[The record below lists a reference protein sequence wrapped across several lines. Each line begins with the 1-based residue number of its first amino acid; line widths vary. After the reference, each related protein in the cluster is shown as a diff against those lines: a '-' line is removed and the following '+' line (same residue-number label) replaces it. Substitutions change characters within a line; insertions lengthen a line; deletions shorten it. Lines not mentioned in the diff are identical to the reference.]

1 MGSSILGSLSPSLLG
16 VEDDKSRTEDCQSV
30 GERGCLAGPLYFIRM
45 QLEPY
50 GWQPLPHK
58 LHAPP
63 ESSVGEVNER
73 I

>member
-50 GWQPLPHK
+50 GWQPPCLTSYM
-58 LHAPP
+58 LRRNLL
-63 ESSVGEVNER
+63 SVR
-73 I
+73 